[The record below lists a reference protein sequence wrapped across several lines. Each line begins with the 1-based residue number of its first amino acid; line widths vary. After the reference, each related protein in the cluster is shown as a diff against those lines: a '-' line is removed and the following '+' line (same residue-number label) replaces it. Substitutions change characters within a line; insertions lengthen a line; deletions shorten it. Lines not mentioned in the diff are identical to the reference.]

1 MRWFRRTPL
10 AAARWV
16 VVDCETSGLNPK
28 QDRLLSVAAVEV
40 TAERIAA
47 GRAYAAVVQQQEP
60 SRVENI
66 LVHGLGGEAQLGGEP
81 ADQVLAELA
90 AFMDDAI
97 PVAFHA
103 PFDKAVLA
111 KAFAQAGF
119 RARRKRWLDL
129 AVLAPVLYPDIKA
142 QDLDSWLAAFAI
154 ECASRHEALSDAH
167 ATAQLLLVLL
177 GKARSERIAT
187 AEALIRLA
195 SSAAWLPMR
204 R

>member
-1 MRWFRRTPL
+1 VSWFHRTPL

-47 GRAYAAVVQQQEP
+47 GRAYTAILQQQEP
-60 SRVENI
+60 SRVDNI
-66 LVHGLGGEAQLGGEP
+66 LVHGLGAEAQLGGDP
-81 ADQVLAELA
+81 APQVLRELA
-90 AFMDDAI
+90 VFMNGAI

-103 PFDKAVLA
+103 PFDRAVLA
-111 KAFAQAGF
+111 KAFTQAGVP
-119 RARRKRWLDL
+119 ARSKRWLDL
-129 AVLAPVLYPDIKA
+129 AVLAPLLFPDRKA
-142 QDLDSWLAAFAI
+142 KDLDSWLAAFAI
-154 ECASRHEALSDAH
+154 ECAARHEALGDAY
-167 ATAQLLLVLL
+167 ATAQLLLVML
-177 GKARSERIAT
+177 GKARSEGVAT

-195 SSAAWLPMR
+195 SSAAWLPVR

>member
-1 MRWFRRTPL
+1 MSWFHRTPL

-16 VVDCETSGLNPK
+16 VVDCETSGLDPK

-47 GRAYAAVVQQQEP
+47 GRAYAAVLQQQEP
-60 SRVENI
+60 SPVDNI
-66 LVHGLGGEAQLGGEP
+66 LVHGLGGEAQLCGDP
-81 ADQVLAELA
+81 AKQVLPELA
-90 AFMDDAI
+90 GFMNGAI

-111 KAFAQAGF
+111 RAFAQAGMPS
-119 RARRKRWLDL
+119 RRKRWLDL
-129 AVLAPVLYPDIKA
+129 AVLAPVLFPDRKA
-142 QDLDSWLAAFAI
+142 KDLDSWLAAFAI
-154 ECASRHEALSDAH
+154 ECASRHEALSDAY
-167 ATAQLLLVLL
+167 ATAQLLLVML
-177 GKARSERIAT
+177 GKARSEGVAT

-195 SSAAWLPMR
+195 SSAAWLPVR

>member
-1 MRWFRRTPL
+1 VSWFRRTPL

-40 TAERIAA
+40 AAERIAA
-47 GRAYAAVVQQQEP
+47 GRAYAAVLQQQEP
-60 SRVENI
+60 SRVDNI
-66 LVHGLGGEAQLGGEP
+66 LVHGLGGEAQLGGDP
-81 ADQVLAELA
+81 ASQVLQELA
-90 AFMDDAI
+90 VFMNDAI

-111 KAFAQAGF
+111 RAFAQSGAP
-119 RARRKRWLDL
+119 ARRRRWLDL
-129 AVLAPVLYPDIKA
+129 AVLAPVLFPDRKA

-154 ECASRHEALSDAH
+154 ECASRHEALSDAY
-167 ATAQLLLVLL
+167 ATAQLLLVML
-177 GKARSERIAT
+177 GKARSEGVAT

-195 SSAAWLPMR
+195 SSAAWLPAR

>member
-1 MRWFRRTPL
+1 MKWFRGTAL
-10 AAARWV
+10 ATARWV

-28 QDRLLSVAAVEV
+28 KDRLLSVAAVEV

-47 GRAYAAVVQQQEP
+47 GRAYAAVLQQQEP
-60 SRVENI
+60 SRVDNI
-66 LVHGLGGEAQLGGEP
+66 LVHGLGGDAQLGGQP
-81 ADQVLAELA
+81 APQVLRELA
-90 AFMDDAI
+90 VFMNDAI

-111 KAFAQAGF
+111 KAFAQTGVPAK
-119 RARRKRWLDL
+119 RKRWLDL

-142 QDLDSWLAAFAI
+142 KDLDSWLAAFAI
-154 ECASRHEALSDAH
+154 ECASRHEALSDAY